1 MPSSVGGGE
10 PLWPLLLY
18 GGLVLVVAV
27 GMLVLS
33 HLLGQHHAARGRNL
47 PFESGLD
54 PTGSA
59 RLRYGVH
66 FYAVGIFFIL
76 FDVEVVFLYAWA
88 VAFRELGW
96 PGYVE
101 AVLFIAV
108 LFAGLVYVW
117 KWGGLDWSPA
127 ARRLARRGSED
138 EHRSPLG

>member
-1 MPSSVGGGE
+1 MWDRGGTGGVE
-10 PLWPLLLY
+10 PLWPLLVY
-18 GGLVLVVAV
+18 GGLVLALAAALLAV
-27 GMLVLS
+27 S
-33 HLLGQHHAARGRNL
+33 RLLGQQHSARSRDL
-47 PFESGLD
+47 PYESGMN

-101 AVLFIAV
+101 AVLFV
-108 LFAGLVYVW
+108 VTLFLGLISVW
-117 KWGGLDWSPA
+117 KWGGLDWSPS
-127 ARRLARRGSED
+127 RRMRRGEGRGGF
-138 EHRSPLG
+138 EI

>member
-1 MPSSVGGGE
+1 VWPSAGSTGAE
-10 PLWPLLLY
+10 PLWLLLVY
-18 GGLVLVVAV
+18 GGLVVTVAA
-27 GMLVLS
+27 GLLALS
-33 HLLGQHHAARGRNL
+33 RLLGQQHAAKSRDV
-47 PFESGLD
+47 PYESGMN

-101 AVLFIAV
+101 AVLFV
-108 LFAGLVYVW
+108 VTLFLGLVYVW
-117 KWGGLDWSPA
+117 RCGGLDWNPS
-127 ARRLARRGSED
+127 RRRRGEGG
-138 EHRSPLG
+138 ER

>member
-1 MPSSVGGGE
+1 MWDRGGIGGVE
-10 PLWPLLLY
+10 PLWPLLVY
-18 GGLVLVVAV
+18 GGLVLALAAALLAV
-27 GMLVLS
+27 S
-33 HLLGQHHAARGRNL
+33 RLLGQQHSARSRDL
-47 PFESGLD
+47 PYESGMN

-101 AVLFIAV
+101 AVLFV
-108 LFAGLVYVW
+108 VTLFLGLISVW
-117 KWGGLDWSPA
+117 KWGGLDWSPS
-127 ARRLARRGSED
+127 RRMRRGEGRGGF
-138 EHRSPLG
+138 EI